1 MSFNIGDRVS
11 PIDTP
16 SFGEGTVIHISTD
29 EIYVNW
35 DIPNGRTYSY
45 TFNNNGIIQT
55 YPNIYM
61 FFEQRLQLTSDVI
74 IDPLLPSDPRLRGIC
89 LKIRELDRKFKQR
102 QEAKKNIT
110 NDIPFEVP
118 TNAALFTRSATN
130 GTIYSRGAG
139 GTGGTG
145 TAGDI
150 QGTLS
155 GLNLNYVTV
164 DDSF

>member
-11 PIDTP
+11 PIGI
-16 SFGEGTVIHISTD
+16 SGFGEGTVVFISIFDQT

-35 DIPNGRTYSY
+35 DKPNGRTYSY
-45 TFNNNGIIQT
+45 TFTNNGIVQT

-61 FFEQRLQLTSDVI
+61 FFEQKLQLTSDAIV
-74 IDPLLPSDPRLRGIC
+74 DPLLPSDPRLRGIC

-145 TAGDI
+145 TATPVERI
-150 QGTLS
+150 
-155 GLNLNYVTV
+155 YP
-164 DDSF
+164 F

>member
-11 PIDTP
+11 PIGI
-16 SFGEGTVIHISTD
+16 SGFGEGTVVFISIYDQT

-35 DIPNGRTYSY
+35 DKPNGRTYSY
-45 TFNNNGIIQT
+45 TFNNNGIVQT

-61 FFEQRLQLTSDVI
+61 FFEQKLQLTSDAI
-74 IDPLLPSDPRLRGIC
+74 IDPLLPTDPRLRGIC

-110 NDIPFEVP
+110 NDIPFDAP
-118 TNAALFTRSATN
+118 AHALFTRTTSGTVYYTN
-130 GTIYSRGAG
+130 SAG

-145 TAGDI
+145 T
-150 QGTLS
+150 TVV
-155 GLNLNYVTV
+155 VT
-164 DDSF
+164 DELF